1 MKDIGNAGLKANL
14 EYWMAL
20 AERHRKQRDNAML
33 EVRKLQ
39 AILLAKTGRAYDG
52 QDYLRE
58 IQETHSSSTW
68 RNYLRNFT
76 EALRELR

>member
-1 MKDIGNAGLKANL
+1 MNDIGNAGLKANL
-14 EYWMAL
+14 DYWMAL

-39 AILLAKTGRAYDG
+39 AILLEKTGRAYDG

-58 IQETHSSSTW
+58 IKETEASATW